1 MVGESAEV
9 KQGVKQQRELPDQAG
24 SCWDWRIW
32 RSDTSPGSYLNTRE
46 ERTWHQYTQ
55 NCTKYPFFQ
64 QTNHHQPAM
73 NASPFISLV
82 YGQNSIAGKHCWGQT
97 WVTYWKG
104 QANWGL
110 VGVTLAS
117 ISHFPMSTWNQ
128 SIGLFLLVWLD
139 LWMQPPFRGARR
151 GAINLRMTNKIIRRA
166 LLFIPYHWEYSRGTV
181 ERAEIVELGYDSYF
195 LVRPDNYPLWA
206 SIPIFI
212 KWSQHL
218 LLLRHFVRIQKEY
231 LRKTPT
237 LSRHLINGSPF
248 SSLR

>member
-1 MVGESAEV
+1 MPLHLFPLYMDRIALPENTA
-9 KQGVKQQRELPDQAG
+9 GVRRGWPTG
-24 SCWDWRIW
+24 RGRPTGFWS
-32 RSDTSPGSYLNTRE
+32 
-46 ERTWHQYTQ
+46 
-55 NCTKYPFFQ
+55 
-64 QTNHHQPAM
+64 
-73 NASPFISLV
+73 
-82 YGQNSIAGKHCWGQT
+82 
-97 WVTYWKG
+97 
-104 QANWGL
+104 
-110 VGVTLAS
+110 GVTLAS

-181 ERAEIVELGYDSYF
+181 ERAEIVKLGYDSYF
-195 LVRPDNYPLWA
+195 LVWPDNYPLWA

-218 LLLRHFVRIQKEY
+218 LLWRHFVRIQKEY

-237 LSRHLINGSPF
+237 LSRHLINGSLF
-248 SSLR
+248 SSLREFNIVTT